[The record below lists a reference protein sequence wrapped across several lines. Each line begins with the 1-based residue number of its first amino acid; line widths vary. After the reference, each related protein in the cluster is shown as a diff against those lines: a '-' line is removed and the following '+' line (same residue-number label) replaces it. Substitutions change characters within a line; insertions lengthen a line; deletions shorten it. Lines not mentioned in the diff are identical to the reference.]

1 MINLVVLFDLLDV
14 LATSGLAC
22 GGHVGGGWTSSMSR
36 KQSLVWRARKQM
48 SQMIFH
54 IYFVVLTSF
63 LFKSFKSFVV
73 CVCCLVLHRL
83 GSALQ
88 DDDEVVVSITKEDP
102 LGGPRSDRDVTL
114 QVDDARLDSWN
125 AEVFRTIFNDSF
137 AIFNST
143 SLENKVHF
151 SIFPCHEFTQIQS
164 GWDQL
169 KIPRCVPCPRTMC
182 SPSRPY
188 LREF

>member
-1 MINLVVLFDLLDV
+1 
-14 LATSGLAC
+14 
-22 GGHVGGGWTSSMSR
+22 
-36 KQSLVWRARKQM
+36 M

-73 CVCCLVLHRL
+73 CVCCLGLHRL

-125 AEVFRTIFNDSF
+125 AEVFRPVFNDSF
-137 AIFNST
+137 AIFNMESPLHLKTKFTFLSFPVMNSPDSKCLGST
-143 SLENKVHF
+143 ENPK
-151 SIFPCHEFTQIQS
+151 
-164 GWDQL
+164 
-169 KIPRCVPCPRTMC
+169 MC
-182 SPSRPY
+182 AISKDDVLTFKARSP
-188 LREF
+188 

>member
-1 MINLVVLFDLLDV
+1 
-14 LATSGLAC
+14 
-22 GGHVGGGWTSSMSR
+22 
-36 KQSLVWRARKQM
+36 
-48 SQMIFH
+48 MIFH

-73 CVCCLVLHRL
+73 CVCCLGLHRL

-114 QVDDARLDSWN
+114 QVDDARLDSWH

-151 SIFPCHEFTQIQS
+151 SIFPCHEFTRFKVVGIN
-164 GWDQL
+164 
-169 KIPRCVPCPRTMC
+169 
-182 SPSRPY
+182 
-188 LREF
+188 